1 MRKSRKKWVTWLIV
15 SAIMAL
21 SVMIGSVSLAATDL
35 SSEVYL
41 AQQGSSTCTLASAA
55 MMIRARFYKS
65 NNSLWKSVTES
76 SIRSKAW
83 IEGSGLRHSWSYSID
98 NNSVSVAHST
108 VSGISVS
115 SLKSLLNSHPE
126 GIVLYC
132 GKLPHA
138 VFLTDYDGD
147 TFYCADPIQS
157 YSGKR
162 ISLAASYLGKK
173 YGSQAGVLNNVTA
186 YWYISSYTISSN
198 TIIEKNIVFEQATAK
213 NITSSNAVIS
223 AWGRNKG
230 TMQELGF
237 YIGMDGLYQNQSKI
251 VVARDIAWT
260 DFYMQYDI
268 NSYYGV
274 LNPGQKYRYSFFC
287 VKEGHEYKSDEATFI
302 TSGSAQVSFDSVGVT
317 EISSENA
324 KVKCWGSNPNAQLLS
339 AIGFEIGSG
348 YNSTDKKIYKVLENK
363 TWTRAEFVFNLSSY
377 CGNLNPD
384 KKYYVRIYADSG
396 NKRYYSDYI
405 IFKTPSNVVSFDEVD
420 INNVTDTNAT
430 LSVWL
435 NNSGVINEIGLYIG
449 DDEHIQDQIV
459 YARGIEWT
467 RANIVM
473 DISRYWKALKP
484 GHTYTYVFYAKKGDK
499 EYRSKPG
506 QFMTTGKKTIN
517 FETVNISNITDT
529 GAKVEVWFSNDQAL
543 NLKSI
548 GFDIRDSNY
557 KEYTTV
563 EAVANVKW
571 TRAYLNYNISNY
583 KSFLKP
589 DTIYNVRYYIDAGTE
604 RYYSDFVRFRTKEDA
619 TPPVISNVTTS
630 DISED
635 GYTITC
641 NIKDNGRIDKI
652 IFQSW
657 TEGNGKDD
665 LLEEK
670 GTLNGNVVTYRVRTA
685 DHNNESGKYITN
697 ICVFDA
703 KGNKTQKE
711 ITQIVKQK
719 HVHEYIVSI
728 KKAATCTAS
737 GIRLYT
743 CEAGDDSY
751 EEKIPAT
758 GHLHTELRNAKA
770 ATCTAE
776 GYTGDTYCKDCGAKL
791 QTGKAIAKKVHTWD
805 AGKITQEATCA
816 KTGIKTY
823 TCTVCKTTK
832 TENVPATGNHKN
844 TELRNAKEA
853 TCTTEGYTGDTYCK
867 DCGTKLQTGKA
878 IAKKSHTWDAGKITQ
893 EATCAKTGIKTYTC
907 TVCKTTKTE
916 NVPATGNHKNTELH
930 NVKEATCTEEGYTG
944 DTYCKDCGS
953 KIASGQKISK
963 TEHTWNSGVITT
975 SPTCVE
981 RGVKIYT
988 CNICQTT
995 RTEELPA
1002 TGNHQNTELRNAK
1015 EATCTAEGY
1024 TGDIYCQDCGTK
1036 LQTGNAIAKKAHTW
1050 DAGIVTKTATCTE
1063 SGVKTYT
1070 CTLCKATKTEEV
1082 PATGNHEHTELR
1094 DAREATCAE
1103 DGYTGDLYCKDCGTK
1118 LQTGKTI
1125 AKKAH
1130 TWDAGVITTPASCTE
1145 KGIKTYTCTSCG
1157 GTKTNEL
1164 PSSGH
1169 KQKEV
1174 RNKKAATCMQSGYT
1188 GDTYCK
1194 DCGKKLSSGKAIAK
1208 LAHKWDAGVITQEA
1222 TCTEAGIRTY
1232 MCTVCESTKIEE
1244 IPANGHGETV
1254 TKFAKE
1260 ATCKMEGYTGDLY
1273 CMDCGELLEEGSV
1286 IEKLPHQWDAGK
1298 ITKKATTSTTG
1309 IRTYTCTKCG
1319 ATKKETI
1326 PKVVP
1331 KKATPGKTVKDSATN
1346 GIYKVL
1352 ADGLTVTFVRP
1363 AAKRATVRIPETV
1376 KVSGVT
1382 CKVTEISANA
1392 FKNDAVLKTVV
1403 IGKNVKTIGA
1413 NAFYGC
1419 KNLTKVS
1426 GGAALVTICDRA
1438 FSNCAA
1444 LQGIVLPSTVKG
1456 IGKQAF
1462 YNCKK
1467 LRSITINTFSLTSKN
1482 VGAQA
1487 FTGTYAKA
1495 VVKVPAKKF
1504 AAYKSLLRAKG
1515 MNVNAVYSK

>member
-186 YWYISSYTISSN
+186 YWYISSY
-198 TIIEKNIVFEQATAK
+198 
-213 NITSSNAVIS
+213 
-223 AWGRNKG
+223 
-230 TMQELGF
+230 
-237 YIGMDGLYQNQSKI
+237 KI
-251 VVARDIAWT
+251 LESG
-260 DFYMQYDI
+260 
-268 NSYYGV
+268 NSYYNSYGFDAPSS
-274 LNPGQKYRYSFFC
+274 NGTITES
-287 VKEGHEYKSDEATFI
+287 TFLFQGWI
-302 TSGSAQVSFDSVGVT
+302 D
-317 EISSENA
+317 A
-324 KVKCWGSNPNAQLLS
+324 K
-339 AIGFEIGSG
+339 
-348 YNSTDKKIYKVLENK
+348 KKI
-363 TWTRAEFVFNLSSY
+363 S
-377 CGNLNPD
+377 
-384 KKYYVRIYADSG
+384 
-396 NKRYYSDYI
+396 
-405 IFKTPSNVVSFDEVD
+405 
-420 INNVTDTNAT
+420 
-430 LSVWL
+430 
-435 NNSGVINEIGLYIG
+435 
-449 DDEHIQDQIV
+449 
-459 YARGIEWT
+459 
-467 RANIVM
+467 
-473 DISRYWKALKP
+473 
-484 GHTYTYVFYAKKGDK
+484 
-499 EYRSKPG
+499 
-506 QFMTTGKKTIN
+506 
-517 FETVNISNITDT
+517 
-529 GAKVEVWFSNDQAL
+529 
-543 NLKSI
+543 
-548 GFDIRDSNY
+548 
-557 KEYTTV
+557 
-563 EAVANVKW
+563 
-571 TRAYLNYNISNY
+571 
-583 KSFLKP
+583 
-589 DTIYNVRYYIDAGTE
+589 
-604 RYYSDFVRFRTKEDA
+604 
-619 TPPVISNVTTS
+619 
-630 DISED
+630 
-635 GYTITC
+635 TITC
-641 NIKDNGRIDKI
+641 SINHGTHYVEAALYKRPDVPNATAFRVEANSNLLKTGKNDVALCVNFADGTATVVENRSVTWSPKLIWGYDSPTDGMKIVDNQFQFSGWIESARKLDRVTCSLNQGEKYLTASLYKRPDVPNATAFRLDIDTSNLHYGDNYVSVCAHYADGTSQTIAMRKVRRCISDAIEYPQNNEKFTCKNPKFLLQGWSMNDSKAIDHFAFTINGTKFLASAHTRSDLSGNARYYREEVLLGRLK
-652 IFQSW
+652 
-657 TEGNGKDD
+657 
-665 LLEEK
+665 
-670 GTLNGNVVTYRVRTA
+670 NGNNKIEIFAYYTDGTSRNIGQVNVVGDI
-685 DHNNESGKYITN
+685 DHKWDTGK
-697 ICVFDA
+697 V
-703 KGNKTQKE
+703 TQL
-711 ITQIVKQK
+711 
-719 HVHEYIVSI
+719 
-728 KKAATCTAS
+728 ATCTKT
-737 GIRLYT
+737 GIKLYT
-743 CEAGDDSY
+743 CTNCKTTKKEA
-751 EEKIPAT
+751 IPAT
-758 GHLHTELRNAKA
+758 GKHQNTELRNKKE

-776 GYTGDTYCKDCGAKL
+776 GYTGDTYCKDCGTKL
-791 QTGKAIAKKVHTWD
+791 QTGKAIAKKAHTWD

-816 KTGIKTY
+816 KIGIKTY

-832 TENVPATGNHKN
+832 TENIPATGNHKN

-853 TCTTEGYTGDTYCK
+853 TCTVEGYTGDTYCK

-916 NVPATGNHKNTELH
+916 EVPATGNHKNTELRNAKEATCTAEGYTGDTYCKDCGAKLQTGKAIAKKAH
-930 NVKEATCTEEGYTG
+930 TWDAGKITQEATCVKTGIKTYTCTVCKTTKTEGVSATGNHKNTELRNAKEATCTAEGYTGDTYCKDCGAKLQTGKAIAKKAHTWDAGKITQEATCAKAGIKTYTCTVCKTTKTEEVPATGTHKNTELRNVKEATCTAEGYTGDTYCKDCGAKLQTGKAIAKKAHTWDAGKITQEATCAKTGIKTYTCTVCKTTKTEEVPATGVHKNTELRNVKEATCTEEGYTG
-944 DTYCKDCGS
+944 DTYCKDCGN

-963 TEHTWNSGVITT
+963 IEHSWNSGIVTT
-975 SPTCVE
+975 PPTCVE
-981 RGVKIYT
+981 HGVKTYT

-995 RTEELPA
+995 KTEELPA
-1002 TGNHQNTELRNAK
+1002 TGNHQNTELRNTK
-1015 EATCTAEGY
+1015 EASCTAEGY
-1024 TGDIYCQDCGTK
+1024 TGDI
-1036 LQTGNAIAKKAHTW
+1036 
-1050 DAGIVTKTATCTE
+1050 
-1063 SGVKTYT
+1063 
-1070 CTLCKATKTEEV
+1070 
-1082 PATGNHEHTELR
+1082 
-1094 DAREATCAE
+1094 
-1103 DGYTGDLYCKDCGTK
+1103 YCKDCGTK

-1164 PSSGH
+1164 PSTGH

-1298 ITKKATTSTTG
+1298 ITKKATTTTTG

-1326 PKVVP
+1326 PKIVS

-1382 CKVTEISANA
+1382 CKVTEISENA

-1403 IGKNVKTIGA
+1403 IGKNVKTIGV

-1467 LRSITINTFSLTSKN
+1467 LRSITINTLSLTSKN

-1515 MNVNAVYSK
+1515 MNAGAIYTK

>member
-1 MRKSRKKWVTWLIV
+1 MRKSKKKWVTWLIV

-186 YWYISSYTISSN
+186 YWYISSY
-198 TIIEKNIVFEQATAK
+198 
-213 NITSSNAVIS
+213 
-223 AWGRNKG
+223 
-230 TMQELGF
+230 
-237 YIGMDGLYQNQSKI
+237 KI
-251 VVARDIAWT
+251 LESG
-260 DFYMQYDI
+260 
-268 NSYYGV
+268 NSYYNSYGFDAPSS
-274 LNPGQKYRYSFFC
+274 NGTITES
-287 VKEGHEYKSDEATFI
+287 TFLFQGWI
-302 TSGSAQVSFDSVGVT
+302 D
-317 EISSENA
+317 A
-324 KVKCWGSNPNAQLLS
+324 K
-339 AIGFEIGSG
+339 
-348 YNSTDKKIYKVLENK
+348 KKI
-363 TWTRAEFVFNLSSY
+363 S
-377 CGNLNPD
+377 
-384 KKYYVRIYADSG
+384 
-396 NKRYYSDYI
+396 
-405 IFKTPSNVVSFDEVD
+405 
-420 INNVTDTNAT
+420 
-430 LSVWL
+430 
-435 NNSGVINEIGLYIG
+435 
-449 DDEHIQDQIV
+449 
-459 YARGIEWT
+459 
-467 RANIVM
+467 
-473 DISRYWKALKP
+473 
-484 GHTYTYVFYAKKGDK
+484 
-499 EYRSKPG
+499 
-506 QFMTTGKKTIN
+506 
-517 FETVNISNITDT
+517 
-529 GAKVEVWFSNDQAL
+529 
-543 NLKSI
+543 
-548 GFDIRDSNY
+548 
-557 KEYTTV
+557 
-563 EAVANVKW
+563 
-571 TRAYLNYNISNY
+571 
-583 KSFLKP
+583 
-589 DTIYNVRYYIDAGTE
+589 
-604 RYYSDFVRFRTKEDA
+604 
-619 TPPVISNVTTS
+619 
-630 DISED
+630 
-635 GYTITC
+635 TITC
-641 NIKDNGRIDKI
+641 SINHGTHYVEAALYKRPDVPNATAFRVEANSNLLKTGKNDVALCVNFADGTATVVENRSVTWSPKLIWGYDSPTDGMKIVDNQFQFSGWIESARKLDRVTCSLNQGEKYLTASLYKRPDVPNATAFRLDIDTSNLHYGDNYVSVCAHYADGTSQTIAMRKVRRCISDAIEYPQNNEKFTCKNPKFLLQGWSMNDSKAIDHFAFTINGTKFLASAHTRSDLSGNARYYREEVLLGRLK
-652 IFQSW
+652 
-657 TEGNGKDD
+657 
-665 LLEEK
+665 
-670 GTLNGNVVTYRVRTA
+670 NGNNKIEIFAYYTDGTSRNIGQVNVVGDI
-685 DHNNESGKYITN
+685 DHKWDTGK
-697 ICVFDA
+697 V
-703 KGNKTQKE
+703 TQL
-711 ITQIVKQK
+711 
-719 HVHEYIVSI
+719 
-728 KKAATCTAS
+728 ATCTKT
-737 GIRLYT
+737 GIKLYT
-743 CEAGDDSY
+743 CTNCKTTKKEA
-751 EEKIPAT
+751 IPAT
-758 GHLHTELRNAKA
+758 GKH
-770 ATCTAE
+770 
-776 GYTGDTYCKDCGAKL
+776 
-791 QTGKAIAKKVHTWD
+791 Q
-805 AGKITQEATCA
+805 
-816 KTGIKTY
+816 
-823 TCTVCKTTK
+823 
-832 TENVPATGNHKN
+832 N
-844 TELRNAKEA
+844 TELRNKKEA
-853 TCTTEGYTGDTYCK
+853 TCTAEGYTGDTYCK

-1024 TGDIYCQDCGTK
+1024 TGDIYCKDCGTK

-1050 DAGIVTKTATCTE
+1050 DAGTVTKTATCTE

-1082 PATGNHEHTELR
+1082 PATGNHENTELR
-1094 DAREATCAE
+1094 DVREATCAE

-1118 LQTGKTI
+1118 LQTGKVI

-1130 TWDAGVITTPASCTE
+1130 TWDAGVITTPATCTE
-1145 KGIKTYTCTSCG
+1145 KGVKTYTCTSCG

-1164 PSSGH
+1164 PSTGH

-1194 DCGKKLSSGKAIAK
+1194 DCGKKLSSGKTIAK
-1208 LAHKWDAGVITQEA
+1208 LAHQWDAGVITQEA

-1298 ITKKATTSTTG
+1298 ITKKATTTTTG

-1319 ATKKETI
+1319 TTKKETI

-1363 AAKRATVRIPETV
+1363 VAKRATVRIPETV

-1392 FKNDAVLKTVV
+1392 FKNDTVLKTVIV
-1403 IGKNVKTIGA
+1403 GKNVKTIGV

-1467 LRSITINTFSLTSKN
+1467 LRSITINTLSLTSKN

-1504 AAYKSLLRAKG
+1504 AAYKSLLRARG
-1515 MNVNAVYSK
+1515 MNAGAVYTK

>member
-1 MRKSRKKWVTWLIV
+1 MRKSKKKWVTWLIV

-186 YWYISSYTISSN
+186 YWYISSY
-198 TIIEKNIVFEQATAK
+198 
-213 NITSSNAVIS
+213 
-223 AWGRNKG
+223 
-230 TMQELGF
+230 
-237 YIGMDGLYQNQSKI
+237 KI
-251 VVARDIAWT
+251 LESG
-260 DFYMQYDI
+260 
-268 NSYYGV
+268 NSYYNSYGFDAPSS
-274 LNPGQKYRYSFFC
+274 NGTITES
-287 VKEGHEYKSDEATFI
+287 TFLFQGWI
-302 TSGSAQVSFDSVGVT
+302 D
-317 EISSENA
+317 A
-324 KVKCWGSNPNAQLLS
+324 K
-339 AIGFEIGSG
+339 
-348 YNSTDKKIYKVLENK
+348 KKI
-363 TWTRAEFVFNLSSY
+363 S
-377 CGNLNPD
+377 
-384 KKYYVRIYADSG
+384 
-396 NKRYYSDYI
+396 
-405 IFKTPSNVVSFDEVD
+405 
-420 INNVTDTNAT
+420 
-430 LSVWL
+430 
-435 NNSGVINEIGLYIG
+435 
-449 DDEHIQDQIV
+449 
-459 YARGIEWT
+459 
-467 RANIVM
+467 
-473 DISRYWKALKP
+473 
-484 GHTYTYVFYAKKGDK
+484 
-499 EYRSKPG
+499 
-506 QFMTTGKKTIN
+506 
-517 FETVNISNITDT
+517 
-529 GAKVEVWFSNDQAL
+529 
-543 NLKSI
+543 
-548 GFDIRDSNY
+548 
-557 KEYTTV
+557 
-563 EAVANVKW
+563 
-571 TRAYLNYNISNY
+571 
-583 KSFLKP
+583 
-589 DTIYNVRYYIDAGTE
+589 
-604 RYYSDFVRFRTKEDA
+604 
-619 TPPVISNVTTS
+619 
-630 DISED
+630 
-635 GYTITC
+635 TITC
-641 NIKDNGRIDKI
+641 SINHGVHYVEAALYKRPDVPNATAFRVEANSNLLKTGKNDVALCVNFADGTATVVENRSVTWSPKLIWGYDSPTDGMKIVDNQFQFSGWIESARKLDRVTCSLNQGEKYLTASLYKRPDVPNATAFRLDIDTSNLHYGDNYVSVCAHYADGTSQTIAMRKVRRCISDAIEYPQNNEKFTCKNPKFLLQGWSMNDSKAIDHFAFTINGTKFLASAHTRSDLSGNARYYREEVLLGRLK
-652 IFQSW
+652 
-657 TEGNGKDD
+657 
-665 LLEEK
+665 
-670 GTLNGNVVTYRVRTA
+670 NGNNKIEIFAYYTDGTSRNIGQVNVVGDI
-685 DHNNESGKYITN
+685 DHKWDTGK
-697 ICVFDA
+697 V
-703 KGNKTQKE
+703 TQL
-711 ITQIVKQK
+711 
-719 HVHEYIVSI
+719 
-728 KKAATCTAS
+728 ATCTKT
-737 GIRLYT
+737 GIKLYT
-743 CEAGDDSY
+743 CTNCKTTKKEA
-751 EEKIPAT
+751 IPAT
-758 GHLHTELRNAKA
+758 GKHQNTELRNKKE

-791 QTGKAIAKKVHTWD
+791 QTGKATAKKAHTWD
-805 AGKITQEATCA
+805 AGKITQAATCV

-832 TENVPATGNHKN
+832 TENIPATGNHKN
-844 TELRNAKEA
+844 TELRNAKKA

-916 NVPATGNHKNTELH
+916 NVPVTGNHKNTELH

-1070 CTLCKATKTEEV
+1070 CTLCKTTKTEEV

-1118 LQTGKTI
+1118 LQTGKVI

-1164 PSSGH
+1164 PSTGH

-1222 TCTEAGIRTY
+1222 TCTEAGIKTY
-1232 MCTVCESTKIEE
+1232 TCTVCESTRIEE
-1244 IPANGHGETV
+1244 LPANGHGETV

-1298 ITKKATTSTTG
+1298 ITKKATTTTTG

-1319 ATKKETI
+1319 TTKKETI

-1403 IGKNVKTIGA
+1403 IGKNVKTIGV

-1426 GGAALVTICDRA
+1426 EGAALVTICDRA

-1467 LRSITINTFSLTSKN
+1467 LRSITINTLSLTSKN

-1515 MNVNAVYSK
+1515 MNAGAIYTK